1 MRRGAPVTQ
10 ITKPQYVGAV
20 RVQPTHETVM
30 AKKKKRREKA
40 RAPQTPPLEELLRTG
55 EAALYGQVCWSI
67 ANRGTDRP
75 RPGEVITLDGGAEAG
90 RSRGNT
96 ESSALPPGASRT
108 SSSAWG

>member
-40 RAPQTPPLEELLRTG
+40 RAPQTPP
-55 EAALYGQVCWSI
+55 
-67 ANRGTDRP
+67 P
-75 RPGEVITLDGGAEAG
+75 
-90 RSRGNT
+90 
-96 ESSALPPGASRT
+96 
-108 SSSAWG
+108 